1 MKLLGYRTVY
11 TYIAIISPN
20 ELKLLLRG
28 KYHCY
33 FKILFA
39 LLRPCKVKKL
49 SVTAVKY
56 NVFFYEKEESFRQKA
71 ASRKG
76 EVYQVMSHPESC

>member
-11 TYIAIISPN
+11 ACIAIISPN

-33 FKILFA
+33 FKILFT
-39 LLRPCKVKKL
+39 LFRPCKVKKL
-49 SVTAVKY
+49 SVTAAKY
-56 NVFFYEKEESFRQKA
+56 NFFM
-71 ASRKG
+71 KG
-76 EVYQVMSHPESC
+76 ESHFVKKQLREKARFIK

>member
-39 LLRPCKVKKL
+39 LFRPCKVKKL
-49 SVTAVKY
+49 SVTAAKY
-56 NVFFYEKEESFRQKA
+56 NVFYEREESFRQKA

-76 EVYQVMSHPESC
+76 EVYQVMSYPESC

>member
-56 NVFFYEKEESFRQKA
+56 NVFFMKRKSHFVKKQLREKARFIK
-71 ASRKG
+71 
-76 EVYQVMSHPESC
+76 

>member
-39 LLRPCKVKKL
+39 LFRPCKVKKL
-49 SVTAVKY
+49 SVTA
-56 NVFFYEKEESFRQKA
+56 ERGESFRQKV

>member
-39 LLRPCKVKKL
+39 LFRPCKVKKL
-49 SVTAVKY
+49 SVTAATY
-56 NVFFYEKEESFRQKA
+56 NVFYEREESFRQKA
-71 ASRKG
+71 TSRKG

>member
-11 TYIAIISPN
+11 AYIAIISPN

-33 FKILFA
+33 FKILFT
-39 LLRPCKVKKL
+39 LFRPCKVKKL
-49 SVTAVKY
+49 SVTAAKY
-56 NVFFYEKEESFRQKA
+56 NFFYERGDSFRQKA

>member
-39 LLRPCKVKKL
+39 LFRPCKVKKL
-49 SVTAVKY
+49 SVTAAKY
-56 NVFFYEKEESFRQKA
+56 NFFYERGESAFVKKQLREKA
-71 ASRKG
+71 RFIK
-76 EVYQVMSHPESC
+76 

>member
-39 LLRPCKVKKL
+39 LFRPCKVKKL
-49 SVTAVKY
+49 SVTAAKY
-56 NVFFYEKEESFRQKA
+56 NVFYEREESFRQKV

>member
-39 LLRPCKVKKL
+39 LFRPCKVKKL
-49 SVTAVKY
+49 SVTAAKY
-56 NVFFYEKEESFRQKA
+56 NFFYERGESFRQKV